1 MMKPFRIIIMG
12 SLIFLL
18 LSSGIA
24 YGAGWITKRLTNT
37 SGSSMNPNIAVD
49 GSNVY
54 IVWADS
60 TPGIYQIHF
69 MKSADGGNHWQAARV
84 LTKNTTAIVGRPAI
98 AVVNSSLYVVWHN
111 NDEDMGG
118 NLWITFT
125 KSVDGGAHWQATKF
139 FSNTPNSVDSCNPAI
154 AAADSG
160 VYVVWEA
167 NTPGN
172 NEIYLKKSTNGGATW
187 QALKRLT
194 TNSGFSSSPAIA
206 VMGSSVYVV
215 WHDTTPGNDEIYF
228 MKSANK
234 GATWQPSL
242 RLTNNSGYSTAP
254 ALAVKD
260 SSVYVVWYD
269 NTPGNFEIY
278 HRTSTNGGADWQAVE
293 RLTKNSGSSA
303 SPSIGV
309 GGSKIFVVW
318 CDLTPGNYEIYLMYK
333 KPAVNPISV
342 ILPTASTVW
351 VMGTTEKFK
360 WQITEGAAGQAQ
372 TGTSGLMGSVETT
385 ASSLLTSPETLRHGQ
400 EAGSA
405 SLTDL
410 LAIDK
415 VKIDLYDESTL
426 IVPHS

>member
-1 MMKPFRIIIMG
+1 
-12 SLIFLL
+12 
-18 LSSGIA
+18 
-24 YGAGWITKRLTNT
+24 
-37 SGSSMNPNIAVD
+37 
-49 GSNVY
+49 
-54 IVWADS
+54 
-60 TPGIYQIHF
+60 
-69 MKSADGGNHWQAARV
+69 
-84 LTKNTTAIVGRPAI
+84 
-98 AVVNSSLYVVWHN
+98 
-111 NDEDMGG
+111 
-118 NLWITFT
+118 
-125 KSVDGGAHWQATKF
+125 
-139 FSNTPNSVDSCNPAI
+139 
-154 AAADSG
+154 
-160 VYVVWEA
+160 
-167 NTPGN
+167 
-172 NEIYLKKSTNGGATW
+172 
-187 QALKRLT
+187 
-194 TNSGFSSSPAIA
+194 
-206 VMGSSVYVV
+206 MGSSVYVV